1 MQTEINAEKRTTQG
15 RGASRRLRHA
25 STTPAIVYGA
35 GKPPEMIQV
44 DHKTM
49 MFSLRHEAFHSS
61 VLTLVLDGAKQS
73 VLLRDVQMHPV
84 RPQILHLDFLRV
96 DAAHKIHV
104 KVPLH
109 FVNADI
115 APGVKLAHGVVSHVF
130 TELDVQCL
138 PGNLPEFITVD
149 LANLEVGH
157 SIHVADLA
165 LPEGVEP
172 VGHMKS
178 ENPAVVAISAP
189 RVGGEEAAPA
199 ATPAA

>member
-1 MQTEINAEKRTTQG
+1 
-15 RGASRRLRHA
+15 
-25 STTPAIVYGA
+25 
-35 GKPPEMIQV
+35 MIQV

-49 MFSLRHEAFHSS
+49 MLNFRHEAFHSS
-61 VLTLVLDGAKQS
+61 VLTLALDGAKQS

-96 DAAHKIHV
+96 DATHKIHV

-138 PGNLPEFITVD
+138 PGNLPEFIAVD
-149 LANLEVGH
+149 LAHLEVGH
-157 SIHVADLA
+157 SIHVSDLV

-178 ENPAVVAISAP
+178 DNPAVVAISAP